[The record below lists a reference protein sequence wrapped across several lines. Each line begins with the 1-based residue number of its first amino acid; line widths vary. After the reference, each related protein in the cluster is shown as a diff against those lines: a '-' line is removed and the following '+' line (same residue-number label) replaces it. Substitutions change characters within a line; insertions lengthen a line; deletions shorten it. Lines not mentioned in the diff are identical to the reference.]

1 MTQWPQDNHGRTAMT
16 TALARKRRQDINL
29 PALHA
34 ECETNYLR
42 LRKLLPDLVTQER
55 RYLGLPGLAGHTSR
69 RLQFSVLER
78 ARYTTTVEIAE
89 FGQRPGWGLS
99 ASFTVRLYHDA
110 RMAEVLRFQRE
121 QHVALSCSYPNPRM
135 FLPDEKQQ
143 WNFLLGEWLTHCLAH
158 GYSLGLEAESWAR
171 SLDGYAP
178 RDTGET
184 GA

>member
-1 MTQWPQDNHGRTAMT
+1 MT
-16 TALARKRRQDINL
+16 TTFARKRRQCIDL

-34 ECETNYLR
+34 ECEANYLR
-42 LRKLLPDLVTQER
+42 LCRILPDLAGQDR
-55 RYLGLPGLAGHTSR
+55 RYVGLPGWQGQAER

-89 FGQRPGWGLS
+89 FGSRPHWGLS
-99 ASFTVRLYHDA
+99 ATFTVQLYRDA
-110 RMAEVLRFQRE
+110 RMAEVQGFQRE
-121 QHVALSCSYPNPRM
+121 QHHGTSLSYPNARM

-158 GYSLGLEAESWAR
+158 GYSLGPESDLWQQAR
-171 SLDGYAP
+171 NRSTS
-178 RDTGET
+178 RETGES